1 MKKLFTLFAAI
12 LITAS
17 ALAQAPQK
25 MSYQAV
31 IFDNSGALVVS
42 SPVGMQISI
51 LQGSIVGASVYTET
65 HTPTTNLNGLVSLE
79 IGAGTTT
86 DDFSLID
93 WAAGPYFIKI
103 ETDPTGGTSYT
114 ITGTSQLLG
123 VPYALYAET
132 AENVMN
138 EIDGDPTNEI
148 QTLSIV
154 GSIITLSD
162 GGGAVPIPS
171 TVVPTNVSAF
181 TNDAGYLTSFTEM
194 DANPAN
200 ELNTGFNLVGTNLS
214 ITDAG
219 GTQTVSLAS
228 IGGGVYTAGTGIT
241 ITSNVISATPP
252 TYTIGYYP
260 ELGGYVFWV
269 SSDGKHGLVAEIQDQ
284 GNATWYDAQ
293 NLNSN
298 PANHS
303 TNGQNFRDW
312 RMPTA
317 YELNEMYLNSAAINA
332 AALANGGS
340 AFVTN
345 RYWSV
350 SESGAANAWDQ
361 NFLTGT
367 QNLTADKGSDVFV
380 IRAVRAF

>member
-1 MKKLFTLFAAI
+1 MKRLFTLFAAT

-51 LQGSIVGASVYTET
+51 LQGSIIGAAVYTET

-114 ITGTSQLLG
+114 ITGTSQLLS

-132 AENVMN
+132 AENVVN

-148 QTLSIV
+148 QTLTIV
-154 GSIITLSD
+154 GNIATLSL
-162 GGGAVPIPS
+162 GGGAIPIPDC
-171 TVVPTNVSAF
+171 PTNVSAF
-181 TNDAGYLTSFTEM
+181 ANDAGYLTSFTEM

-228 IGGGVYTAGTGIT
+228 VGGGVYTAGTGIT

-260 ELGGYVFWV
+260 ELGGFVFWV

-284 GNATWYDAQ
+284 GTATWYDAQ

-298 PANHS
+298 PSNHS
-303 TNGQNFRDW
+303 ANGQNFRDW

-340 AFVTN
+340 AFITN

-350 SESGAANAWDQ
+350 SESGSSNAWDQ

-367 QNLTADKGSDVFV
+367 QNLTADKGSDIFV